1 MVIRINIL
9 LPAFYKPWLSA
20 LYVTYFF
27 QYNPNLWFNHRQQ
40 ASWTTRCPRCGIGGA
55 GVGLARSPAERS
67 QKQRRRQCAPLAHH
81 SPPSGLRDSS
91 GRGFVFPQLVPA
103 SPVQGGPFGLPSAQG
118 VAPSR
123 SDLSLFT
130 IKVDKKWTRAWRQ
143 DCNLPVFLG
152 PRNAPFPTTTSHR
165 ARRTVKAWRA
175 HWGRSANVNTTSYT
189 SWRMFLKHQ
198 LPAEHRHSAMSE
210 HPIVC
215 CCCCFSLSN

>member
-1 MVIRINIL
+1 MNDPVSPLRDWGGRGWAG
-9 LPAFYKPWLSA
+9 PQP
-20 LYVTYFF
+20 
-27 QYNPNLWFNHRQQ
+27 
-40 ASWTTRCPRCGIGGA
+40 GGA
-55 GVGLARSPAERS
+55 ESKAATAAV
-67 QKQRRRQCAPLAHH
+67 RRGDACAPLAHH
-81 SPPSGLRDSS
+81 SPPPGLRGSS

-118 VAPSR
+118 VGPSL

-175 HWGRSANVNTTSYT
+175 HWGRSSNVNTTSYT
-189 SWRMFLKHQ
+189 GWRMFLKHQ

-210 HPIVC
+210 HHIV